1 MAKGIITRG
10 LTITKEEQTTLRN
23 IFWAIENLFEN
34 EDIGDYVDDVYD
46 ILENLTRTDGKSIY
60 LQSFDADVIL
70 KVEENEEKEA

>member
-34 EDIGDYVDDVYD
+34 EDIGNYVDDVYD